1 MGRQGGE
8 RGRWDID
15 RRGGTTQGGGD
26 ERNRS
31 REWETQ
37 VARERERGEGGGRK
51 RTETDEMEGTDQ
63 EADGTV
69 QTRAEALQA
78 ARNRNTA
85 N

>member
-31 REWETQ
+31 REWETK
-37 VARERERGEGGGRK
+37 VARERGKEGREGGRK
-51 RTETDEMEGTDQ
+51 RTEPDEMEGTDQ
-63 EADGTV
+63 EADGSV
-69 QTRAEALQA
+69 QTRAKA
-78 ARNRNTA
+78 
-85 N
+85 